1 MQKFLKKKRQ
11 ILRHICLIIAS
22 ILLIILNFK
31 KIVKPRLKNNT
42 LLLVKYGNLGDVY
55 ITIDQ
60 LKKFD
65 LDNSE
70 YQITI
75 AVPEVYSTLV
85 KAYFPNQ
92 EVLSLPNL
100 RTGSFVSFL
109 NGLVAIS
116 ARYFSTL
123 LLLGGSASP
132 IQEDLCVVF
141 SCARNKIRVHPDSS
155 KGNVFTRIIS
165 RQFYDKSIKL
175 ESLFEADIIFEQ
187 LALLFKKNPVL
198 FSNPNTSGTKDHNT
212 CVLICPGASLRER
225 RWTVKTLMGVINQI
239 KDLDIGANITVLG
252 TKIDGAGYSDL
263 TDFFIANKINI
274 QFNNYE
280 LRDLEAKIISSDI
293 VITNDAAPMHIARM
307 YRCPMVVMSGQGH
320 VSRFV
325 GEANFGLT
333 KLECAN
339 CNWRCKYDHIGEN
352 FPCVEKLGNK
362 EQLDEFRELFRRA
375 LESVR

>member
-1 MQKFLKKKRQ
+1 MRKLLKKKRQ

-22 ILLIILNFK
+22 IFLVILNLK
-31 KIVKPRLKNNT
+31 NIVKPRLKNNA
-42 LLLVKYGNLGDVY
+42 LLLEKYGNLGDIY

-75 AVPEVYSTLV
+75 AVPEVYSSLV

-92 EVLSLPNL
+92 EVLCLPNL

-116 ARYFSTL
+116 SRYFAIL
-123 LLLGGSASP
+123 LLLGGSAST

-141 SCARNKIRVHPDSS
+141 AFARNKIRVQPDSS

-165 RQFYDKSIKL
+165 RQFYDKSIEL
-175 ESLFEADIIFEQ
+175 VSLFEVDIIFEQ
-187 LALLFKKNPVL
+187 LALFFKKKPVN
-198 FSNPNTSGTKDHNT
+198 FSKSKTSITANHNT
-212 CVLICPGASLRER
+212 RVLICPGASVRER
-225 RWTVKTLMGVINQI
+225 RWTGKTLIGVINQI
-239 KDLDIGANITVLG
+239 KGSDIAASITVLG
-252 TKIDGAGYSDL
+252 TKIDGASYSDL
-263 TDFFIANKINI
+263 TSFFLVNKINI
-274 QFNNYE
+274 QFNNFE
-280 LRDLEAKIISSDI
+280 LSDLEAMIVSSEI
-293 VITNDAAPMHIARM
+293 VVTNDAAPMHIARM
-307 YRCPMVVMSGQGH
+307 YRRPMVVMSGQGH
-320 VSRFV
+320 ISRFI
-325 GEANFGLT
+325 GEANFGVT
-333 KLECAN
+333 KLACAN

-375 LESVR
+375 HESIR